1 MRPAHAKSRAPV
13 AVTVLL
19 VFTASL
25 LLNSCVT
32 TQEAEPELAPD
43 RLELLAALEQTREI
57 SIEENLTYALSRL
70 FGVDNVVVLVS
81 SRAHYGTVEERHGVD
96 AGGDE
101 PQWEFRRSSGP
112 GEVQRV
118 TVAVVINEDA
128 LTQKQKANREELREK
143 LSRMVADGAG
153 LLIGDESRDPVS
165 ILFMPLAQ

>member
-1 MRPAHAKSRAPV
+1 MGQREANSSATAV
-13 AVTVLL
+13 AIALCVA
-19 VFTASL
+19 ASL
-25 LLNSCVT
+25 LLGSCVT
-32 TQEAEPELAPD
+32 TQEAQPEPAPD

-57 SIEENLTYALSRL
+57 TIEENLTYALSRL

-81 SRAHYGTVEERHGVD
+81 SRAHYGTVEERHGPD

-112 GEVQRV
+112 GEIERM

-128 LTQKQKANREELREK
+128 LTQEQNANREELREK

-153 LLIGDESRDPVS
+153 LMIGDEAGDSLS
-165 ILFMPLAQ
+165 ILFMPFTQ